1 MSLTDP
7 IANLLTTIRNAARV
21 KHETVEAPASQLNG
35 KILEIF
41 KNDGYIEDFR
51 LLKNNTQGVFKIYL
65 KYDSTGSTKNSS
77 IIGLK
82 RVSRPG
88 LRIYVRRDRIP
99 KVINGLGTAVL
110 STSRGVITDR
120 EARKLKVGGEVVC
133 YIW

>member
-7 IANLLTTIRNAARV
+7 IANLLTNIRNASRV
-21 KHETVEAPASQLNG
+21 KLETVEVPASKLSE
-35 KILEIF
+35 KILQIF

-65 KYDSTGSTKNSS
+65 KHEQGSAKGPA

-82 RVSRPG
+82 RISKPG

-99 KVINGLGTAVL
+99 RVLNGLGTAVI
-110 STSRGVITDR
+110 STSRGVINDR
-120 EARKLKVGGEVVC
+120 EARKLKIGGEVVC
-133 YIW
+133 HIW

>member
-7 IANLLTTIRNAARV
+7 IANLLTNIRNANRI
-21 KHETVEAPASQLNG
+21 KLETVEVPASKLSER
-35 KILEIF
+35 ILEIF

-65 KYDSTGSTKNSS
+65 KHEQSSTKGPS

-88 LRIYVRRDRIP
+88 LRIYVRRDRVP
-99 KVINGLGTAVL
+99 RVLNGLGTAVI

-120 EARKLKVGGEVVC
+120 EARKLRVGGEVVC

>member
-7 IANLLTTIRNAARV
+7 IANLLTNVRNAIRV
-21 KHETVEAPASQLNG
+21 KKDTVEVPASKMG
-35 KILEIF
+35 EKILEIF

-51 LLKNNTQGVFKIYL
+51 LLKNNVQGVFKIYL
-65 KYDSTGSTKNSS
+65 KYESKGPS

-88 LRIYVRRDRIP
+88 LRIYVRRDSIP
-99 KVINGLGTAVL
+99 RVLNGLGTAVI
-110 STSRGVITDR
+110 STSRGIITDR

-133 YIW
+133 HIW

>member
-7 IANLLTTIRNAARV
+7 IANLLTVVRNASRV
-21 KHETVEAPASQLNG
+21 KHETVEVPASKLTG
-35 KILEIF
+35 RILEIF

-51 LLKNNTQGVFKIYL
+51 LLKNNAQGVFKVYL
-65 KYDSTGSTKNSS
+65 KYDGKNSS

-82 RVSRPG
+82 RVSKPG
-88 LRIYVRRDRIP
+88 LRVYVRRDNIP
-99 KVINGLGTAVL
+99 KVINGLGTAVI
-110 STSRGVITDR
+110 STSRGIITDR

>member
-7 IANLLTTIRNAARV
+7 IANLLTNIRNASRI
-21 KHETVEAPASQLNG
+21 KQETVEVPASKLG
-35 KILEIF
+35 ERILEIF
-41 KNDGYIEDFR
+41 KADGYIEDFR

-65 KYDSTGSTKNSS
+65 KHEQGATQGTS

-82 RVSRPG
+82 RISKPG
-88 LRIYVRRDRIP
+88 LRIYVRRDRVP
-99 KVINGLGTAVL
+99 RVLNGLGTAVI

>member
-7 IANLLTTIRNAARV
+7 IANLLTNIRNAARV
-21 KHETVEAPASQLNG
+21 KQETVEVPASKLGG

-41 KNDGYIEDFR
+41 KNDGYIADYR
-51 LLKNNTQGVFKIYL
+51 LLKNNVQGVFKIYL
-65 KYDSTGSTKNSS
+65 KYEGKDSS

-82 RVSRPG
+82 RVSKPG
-88 LRIYVRRDRIP
+88 LRIYVRCDRVP
-99 KVINGLGTAVL
+99 RVINGLGTAVI

-133 YIW
+133 HIW

>member
-7 IANLLTTIRNAARV
+7 IANLLTNMRNAVRV
-21 KHETVEAPASQLNG
+21 KKETVEVPASKLSE
-35 KILEIF
+35 KILTIF

-65 KYDSTGSTKNSS
+65 KYETDRPS

-82 RVSRPG
+82 RISKPG
-88 LRIYVRRDRIP
+88 LRIYVRRDRVP
-99 KVINGLGTAVL
+99 RVLNGLGTAVI
-110 STSRGVITDR
+110 STSRGVISDR

-133 YIW
+133 HIW

>member
-7 IANLLTTIRNAARV
+7 IANLLTNVRNAVRV
-21 KHETVEAPASQLNG
+21 KKETVEVPASKLSE

-65 KYDSTGSTKNSS
+65 KYESGEANRPS

-82 RVSRPG
+82 RISKPG
-88 LRIYVRRDRIP
+88 LRIYVKRDRVP
-99 KVINGLGTAVL
+99 RVLNGLGTAVI
-110 STSRGVITDR
+110 STSRGVISDR
-120 EARKLKVGGEVVC
+120 EARKLRVGGEVVC
-133 YIW
+133 HIW